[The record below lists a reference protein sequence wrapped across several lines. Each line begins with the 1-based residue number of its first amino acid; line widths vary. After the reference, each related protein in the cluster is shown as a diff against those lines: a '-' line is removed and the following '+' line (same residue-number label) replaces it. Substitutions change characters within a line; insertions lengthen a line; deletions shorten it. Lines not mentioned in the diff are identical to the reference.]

1 MILDNMGLTQSFT
14 IMAYLDNGT
23 VSDSDGEILVSLKP
37 NHRPTADYVAR
48 LRDELPKQFPG
59 CTFYFMPADITSQIL
74 DFGLPAPID
83 VQVVGV
89 DRPGDLAVAQKLQ
102 QEIAKLPGLADV
114 HVQQITDR
122 RDLQLD
128 VDRTKAAEL
137 GLTETDVANSVLVS
151 LSSTSQVSPN
161 YWVNPQNR
169 VNYRVAVQTPD
180 YKVNSI
186 DALENT
192 PIIVGPTRQPA
203 SAGTGD
209 ATSAV
214 MNTPNPANQVQPQ
227 LLSNLTNLR
236 RTTSPAK
243 YQPLQRPAGLRGVRQ
258 RAGPRPGDG
267 VRRRAEGHR
276 RGAADPAARQHHR
289 PPRPGPEH
297 EQLVHRAGRRAGVRG
312 AAGLL
317 PDGGQLPVVARPVHH
332 PHRAA
337 GALAGIVWMLYV
349 TQTTLSVPALMG
361 AMMCVGV
368 ATSNSILLVT
378 FANDQRREGHD
389 ARARPCRRGR
399 RGCGRC

>member
-1 MILDNMGLTQSFT
+1 MILDNMGLTQLFT
-14 IMAYLDNGT
+14 IMAYVDNGT

-48 LRDELPKQFPG
+48 LRNELPKQFPG

-137 GLTETDVANSVLVS
+137 GLTETDVANSVVVS

-192 PIIVGPTRQPA
+192 PIIVGPSVVAGSGDPA
-203 SAGTGD
+203 TTGAATGD

-214 MNTPNPANQVQPQ
+214 MNTPNPAIQVQPQ

-236 RTTSPAK
+236 RTTSQQNINH
-243 YQPLQRPAGLRGVRQ
+243 YNVQPVYEVYANVQGRDLGTASADVQKVIDAVRPTLPRGSTIALRGQVQ
-258 RAGPRPGDG
+258 SMNSSFTGLAGGL
-267 VRRRAEGHR
+267 VFAVLLVYFLMVVNFQSWL
-276 RGAADPAARQHHR
+276 DPFIILTA
-289 PPRPGPEH
+289 
-297 EQLVHRAGRRAGVRG
+297 
-312 AAGLL
+312 L
-317 PDGGQLPVVARPVHH
+317 P
-332 PHRAA
+332 

-349 TQTTLSVPALMG
+349 SQTTVSVPALMG

-378 FANDQRREGHD
+378 FANEQRREAPD
-389 ARARPCRRGR
+389 ARARP
-399 RGCGRC
+399 